1 MSNPRRSNGFTLIE
15 IMLALLVVTIGVVA
29 VVGLLSSSLDS
40 ASKTHEDLNVVC
52 FADLVLNY
60 CHAVED
66 FADLPTTGSLSL
78 PGHDTEDV
86 ILRLGAQD
94 VFTATLP
101 LSQLTLLSEPQ
112 EYTVTYQLD
121 IAADGAHIKT
131 VSLQVWPGYETAG
144 TPRRFYTEI
153 YNWKKGL

>member
-1 MSNPRRSNGFTLIE
+1 MKEPRGSKGFTLIE

-29 VVGLLSSSLDS
+29 MVGLLSSSLDS
-40 ASKTHEDLNVVC
+40 ASKTHEELNVVS

-66 FADLPTTGSLSL
+66 FADLPTSGSLAL
-78 PGHDTEDV
+78 PGHDTDGE
-86 ILRLGAQD
+86 ILRLGAQAP
-94 VFTATLP
+94 FTGTLP

-121 IAADGAHIKT
+121 IAAAGANIKT
-131 VSLQVWPGYETAG
+131 VSLQVWPGYDTTG
-144 TPRRFYTEI
+144 SPRRFYTEI